1 MPNHVINLVTLR
13 GDEKRIA
20 EMLDAIKVDEVGR
33 GSIDFN
39 KIVPMPEA
47 LNITAGSKTNEGLQH
62 YKDFVSVYKTE
73 ILTPIHKDWNEDLI
87 FSQKEGEQQWTT
99 QLS

>member
-13 GDEKRIA
+13 GDETKIA
-20 EMLDAIKVDEVGR
+20 ELLEAIKNDEIGR

-47 LNITAGSKTNEGLQH
+47 LNITAGSET
-62 YKDFVSVYKTE
+62 DTE
-73 ILTPIHKDWNEDLI
+73 ARILRI
-87 FSQKEGEQQWTT
+87 FK
-99 QLS
+99 

>member
-13 GDEKRIA
+13 GDETKIA
-20 EMLDAIKVDEVGR
+20 ELLEAIKNDEIGR

-47 LNITAGSKTNEGLQH
+47 LNITAGSETDKGLQF
-62 YKDFVSVYKTE
+62 YKDFVSVYPYE
-73 ILTPIHKDWNEDLI
+73 
-87 FSQKEGEQQWTT
+87 EQVCIVCNV
-99 QLS
+99 

>member
-13 GDEKRIA
+13 GDETKIA
-20 EMLDAIKVDEVGR
+20 ELLEAIKNDEIGR

-47 LNITAGSKTNEGLQH
+47 LNITAGSET
-62 YKDFVSVYKTE
+62 D
-73 ILTPIHKDWNEDLI
+73 
-87 FSQKEGEQQWTT
+87 
-99 QLS
+99 